1 MIKLS
6 RTVSF
11 HHYCAA
17 TSIARQAYGFNRLQ
31 KNHRFIGNHFYYK
44 NNENNRDV
52 KGNLVNFRSSSQV
65 CLYLHGSST
74 PEDPNLQKQLCEN
87 DRSRNI

>member
-17 TSIARQAYGFNRLQ
+17 ASIGRPAYGFNRLQ
-31 KNHRFIGNHFYYK
+31 RTI
-44 NNENNRDV
+44 DL
-52 KGNLVNFRSSSQV
+52 LVIIFTTRTTKITETWKV
-65 CLYLHGSST
+65 
-74 PEDPNLQKQLCEN
+74 
-87 DRSRNI
+87 I